1 MSTAPNP
8 KAEVRVAFAKPSI
21 GDEEIAAVTETLRS
35 GWIAAGPRTAELET
49 RFRES
54 IGAKHAVA
62 TSSCTGAL
70 HIAYTMMN
78 VEGGEVI
85 LPTHTFAATA
95 NAAIHAGARP
105 VFVDVLDD
113 SLHVDPAA
121 IEREITPETKAIVA
135 MHYAGL
141 PCDMAPL
148 LEIGQRR
155 RIPVLEDAAHAIGTS
170 WQGKAAGTI
179 GEAGCFSFYANK
191 NFTTVEGGMLT
202 TSRDDYAARAK
213 TLRLQGMTR
222 DAWRR
227 DEAAS
232 FRYDIV
238 EAGFKY
244 PMNDVLAAIGVEQ
257 LKKLPA
263 WQAHRAVLADLYHA
277 ELQGIPGLRLP
288 PRARPGD
295 VHGHHLFVVRIAPKP
310 VGRDRLGLLLREA
323 GIETSVHFVP
333 LHLHPYFQRAWECRE
348 GQFPVA
354 ERAFGE
360 ILSLPMHAGMTEDD
374 VRLVAS
380 EIRRI
385 LVL

>member
-1 MSTAPNP
+1 MTTRAP
-8 KAEVRVAFAKPSI
+8 VRVAFAKPSI
-21 GDEEIAAVTETLRS
+21 GEEEIAAVTATLRS
-35 GWIAAGPRTAELET
+35 GWIAAGPRTAELEA
-49 RFRES
+49 RFAEQT
-54 IGAKHAVA
+54 GAKHAVA

-70 HIAYTMMN
+70 HIAYTMLG
-78 VEGGEVI
+78 VDGGEVI

-105 VFVDVLDD
+105 VFVDVRDAD
-113 SLHVDPAA
+113 LHVDPEAVERA
-121 IEREITPETKAIVA
+121 ITRETKAIVA

-141 PCDMAPL
+141 PCDMEPL
-148 LEIGQRR
+148 LDVAKRR
-155 RIPVLEDAAHAIGTS
+155 GLPILEDAAHAIGTF

-202 TSRDDYAARAK
+202 TGRDDFAARARI
-213 TLRLQGMTR
+213 LRLQGMTR
-222 DAWRR
+222 DAFRR

-263 WQAHRAVLADLYHA
+263 WQAHRATLADRYHA
-277 ELQGIPGLRLP
+277 ELEGVPGLRLP
-288 PRARPGD
+288 ARAAAGD
-295 VHGHHLFVVRIAPKP
+295 VHGHHLFVVRIDRKN
-310 VGRDRLGLLLREA
+310 VGRDRLGLHLREV

-333 LHLHPYFQRAWECRE
+333 LHLHPYFQKAWGCRE

-354 ERAFGE
+354 ERAFEE

-380 EIRRI
+380 EIRRA
-385 LVL
+385 LTR